1 MCGILGCISLNNK
14 PVISKENFNDALEF
28 MSHRGPDN
36 HGVVQ
41 FDNVL
46 LGHRRLSIIDV
57 SDKSNMP
64 YLDDESGLVI
74 TYNGEIFNY
83 LEIRETLL
91 ESGHV
96 FTTDS
101 DTEVIIKSYLEWGEK
116 CLDKFNGMFAFFIY
130 DSLKKEG
137 FGARDRFGIKPFYFS
152 KLIKD
157 FIFSSEIKPLLH
169 LGVKPT
175 PNFEYINSY
184 IVTSSL
190 DYGSGSLINEIK
202 QIEAG
207 QYFTLKNNQISF
219 FKWWTNNDLI
229 VDLPNSYA
237 ERIKLYRETLSDAV
251 RIRLRSDI
259 KLSMTLSGGMD
270 STSIYSLYKKNDF
283 NKVEFDKPIDIYTI
297 KYGKESGIDEV
308 DQVEKITSS
317 YDDTFNSIEID
328 SSKSIS
334 KLRETM
340 YFQEFPAWNLSSIT
354 FQEIY
359 KPIRNSG
366 SAVLIEGHGNDE
378 ILGGYNTH
386 VNMSVRYFLRKL
398 EFGNAWTAAKIF
410 SKMNNTTVGQKSIN
424 PIIVFLYGLIPFI
437 RTFRQKQRLENLKK
451 LNLWDKSLN
460 LHYPN
465 KNENSN
471 FNGFQNELLHLVNN
485 QILPTVLRVFDRAT
499 MSSSIEMRA
508 PFMDYRLLQIA
519 FSLKDKEKIGGDYQ
533 KRILRD
539 SMKGYVPESIRTD
552 KVKKGFSGDL
562 ITWFSDEENYA
573 VIKNII
579 SKINTKMPL
588 NKEEVDDYFEKKLSE
603 GFEWEEANI
612 LSRILA
618 FVEWWELYIDG
629 AYSSFVKD

>member
-1 MCGILGCISLNNK
+1 MCGILGYIKLNSK
-14 PVISKENFNDALEF
+14 STISKDVFSEALEF

-36 HGVVQ
+36 HGVKQ
-41 FDNVL
+41 SDNLL
-46 LGHRRLSIIDV
+46 LGHRRLSIIDI
-57 SDKSNMP
+57 STKSNMP
-64 YLDDESGLVI
+64 YVDKESGLII
-74 TYNGEIFNY
+74 TYNGEVFNY
-83 LEIRETLL
+83 LEIKQTLIKI
-91 ESGHV
+91 GYI
-96 FTTDS
+96 FTTNS
-101 DTEVIIKSYLEWGEK
+101 DTEVILKSYIEWGDK

-130 DSLKKEG
+130 DPLKKEG

-152 KLIKD
+152 EWNQD

-175 PNFEYINSY
+175 PNYEYINSY

-190 DYGSGSLINEIK
+190 DYGSGSLINEIS
-202 QIEAG
+202 QIESG
-207 QYFTLKNNQISF
+207 QCFTLKNNQISF

-229 VDLPNSYA
+229 VKLPNSYV

-251 RIRLRSDI
+251 RIRLRSDV

-308 DQVEKITSS
+308 GQVEKITSS

-328 SSKSIS
+328 SSKSIT
-334 KLRETM
+334 KLRETI

-359 KPIRNSG
+359 KPIRDSG
-366 SAVLIEGHGNDE
+366 STVLLEGHGNDE

-386 VNMSVRYFLRKL
+386 VNMSVRYFLRKFQL
-398 EFGNAWTAAKIF
+398 RNAWNAAKIF
-410 SKMNNTTVGQKSIN
+410 SKMNNNTVGQKSIK
-424 PIIVFLYGLIPFI
+424 PIIVLLYGLIPFI
-437 RTFRQKQRLENLKK
+437 RESRQKKRLENFKK
-451 LNLWDKSLN
+451 LNLWNKSLN

-465 KNENSN
+465 KNKNSN

-519 FSLKDKEKIGGDYQ
+519 FSLKDNEKIGGDYQ

-562 ITWFSDEENYA
+562 ITWFNDQQNYT

-579 SKINTKMPL
+579 SKITTKMPL
-588 NKEEVDDYFEKKLSE
+588 NRKDVDDYFEKNFSE
-603 GFEWEEANI
+603 GFEWEEANV

-629 AYSSFVKD
+629 DYSSFVKS

>member
-1 MCGILGCISLNNK
+1 MCGILGYIKLNSK
-14 PVISKENFNDALEF
+14 STISKDVFSEALEF

-36 HGVVQ
+36 HGVKQ
-41 FDNVL
+41 SDNLL
-46 LGHRRLSIIDV
+46 LGHRRLSIIDI
-57 SDKSNMP
+57 STKSNMP
-64 YLDDESGLVI
+64 YLDKESGLII
-74 TYNGEIFNY
+74 TYNGEVFNY
-83 LEIRETLL
+83 LEIKQTLI
-91 ESGHV
+91 EIGYV
-96 FTTDS
+96 FRTNS
-101 DTEVIIKSYLEWGEK
+101 DTEVILKSYIEWGDK
-116 CLDKFNGMFAFFIY
+116 CVDKFNGMFAFFIY
-130 DSLKKEG
+130 DPLKKEG

-152 KLIKD
+152 ILNQD

-175 PNFEYINSY
+175 PNYEYINSY

-190 DYGSGSLINEIK
+190 DYGSGSLINEIN
-202 QIEAG
+202 QIEPG
-207 QYFTLKNNQISF
+207 QCFNLKNNQISF

-229 VDLPNSYA
+229 IKLPDSYI

-251 RIRLRSDI
+251 RIRLRSDV

-297 KYGKESGIDEV
+297 KYGKQSGIDEV
-308 DQVEKITSS
+308 NQVDKITSS
-317 YDDTFNSIEID
+317 YGDTFNSIEID
-328 SSKSIS
+328 SSKSIN
-334 KLRETM
+334 KLRETI

-359 KPIRNSG
+359 KPIKDSG
-366 SAVLIEGHGNDE
+366 STVLLEGHGNDE

-386 VNMSVRYFLRKL
+386 VNMSVRYFLRRF
-398 EFGNAWTAAKIF
+398 EFRNAWTAAKIF
-410 SKMNNTTVGQKSIN
+410 SKMNNSTIGQKSIK

-437 RTFRQKQRLENLKK
+437 RKSRQKKRLDNFKK

-465 KNENSN
+465 KNKNSN
-471 FNGFQNELLHLVNN
+471 FSSFQNELLHLVNN

-519 FSLKDKEKIGGDYQ
+519 FSLKDSEKIGGDYQ

-562 ITWFSDEENYA
+562 ITWFNDQQNYTL
-573 VIKNII
+573 IKSII

-588 NKEEVDDYFEKKLSE
+588 NKKEVDEYFEKKFSD
-603 GFEWEEANI
+603 GFKWEEANV

-629 AYSSFVKD
+629 AYSSFDK

>member
-1 MCGILGCISLNNK
+1 MCGILGCIKLGTEST
-14 PVISKENFNDALEF
+14 ISKDVFSKALEF

-36 HGVVQ
+36 HGVKQV
-41 FDNVL
+41 DNVL
-46 LGHRRLSIIDV
+46 LGHRRLSIIDI
-57 SDKSNMP
+57 STKSNMP
-64 YLDDESGLVI
+64 FLDKESGLII
-74 TYNGEIFNY
+74 TYNGEVFNY
-83 LEIRETLL
+83 LEIKQTLIKI
-91 ESGHV
+91 GYI
-96 FTTDS
+96 FTTNS
-101 DTEVIIKSYLEWGEK
+101 DTEVILKSYIEWGEK
-116 CLDKFNGMFAFFIY
+116 CVNKFNGMFAFFIY

-152 KLIKD
+152 KLNQD

-169 LGVKPT
+169 FGVKPT

-190 DYGSGSLINEIK
+190 DYGSGSLINEIS
-202 QIEAG
+202 QIESG
-207 QYFTLKNNQISF
+207 QCITLKNNRISF

-229 VDLPNSYA
+229 VKLPNSYD

-251 RIRLRSDI
+251 RIRLRSDV

-270 STSIYSLYKKNDF
+270 STAIYSLYKKNNF

-317 YDDTFNSIEID
+317 YDDTYNSIEID
-328 SSKSIS
+328 SSKSIT
-334 KLRETM
+334 KLRETI

-359 KPIRNSG
+359 KPIRDSG
-366 SAVLIEGHGNDE
+366 STVLLEGHGNDE

-386 VNMSVRYFLRKL
+386 VNMSVRYFLRKF
-398 EFGNAWTAAKIF
+398 EFRNAWAAAKIF
-410 SKMNNTTVGQKSIN
+410 STMNNTTVGQKSIN
-424 PIIVFLYGLIPFI
+424 PIIVLLYGLIPFI
-437 RTFRQKQRLENLKK
+437 STYRQKKRLENFKK

-460 LHYPN
+460 LHYPIKN
-465 KNENSN
+465 KNSN

-519 FSLKDKEKIGGDYQ
+519 FSLKDNEKIGGDYQ

-562 ITWFSDEENYA
+562 ITWFNDQQNYT

-579 SKINTKMPL
+579 SKITTKMPL
-588 NKEEVDDYFEKKLSE
+588 NRKDVDDYFEKNFSE
-603 GFEWEEANI
+603 GFEWEEANV

-629 AYSSFVKD
+629 DYSSFVKS